1 MSTLRYCKI
10 PSTRAGAELNV
21 LLCLPEGRPRAVL
34 QMTHGMVEYI
44 GRYEELARC
53 LAQQGI
59 AAVGHDHLGHGGTAA
74 SREEYGYVG
83 RPDGNRLLLEDIH
96 AVTRWA
102 KALPELRGLPWFLL
116 GHSMGSFYA
125 RQYVCEY
132 GGELAGAILMG
143 TGWQPRAAVLA
154 GRALCHMI
162 ALAKGW
168 RYRSKLVDGMAFGGY
183 NRSFAPARTPKDWLN
198 RDEKE
203 VDRYLAEER
212 CSFRF
217 TLNGYDSLFD
227 GLARLTD
234 PKLLARAPK
243 DLPLLFLAG
252 EDDPVGGRG
261 RGVRKAAESMRRAG
275 VRQVEVKLY
284 PGARHELLVELNRQE
299 VFADIA
305 AFIEAHLASAS

>member
-132 GGELAGAILMG
+132 GGELTGAILMG

-198 RDEKE
+198 RDETE

-217 TLNGYDSLFD
+217 TLNGYDSLFA